1 MSIWGIITQ
10 ISDSNDRDGNG
21 SATADYDGGDGNDSN
36 SSREDDGAGSGG
48 DGGGGD
54 GDGNNRNAN
63 GSGENDGIGSCG
75 GGGDDDCDGVDYILD
90 VILVCCRRKL
100 SRSTTR
106 RWRRTR
112 RLLKRGQPRN
122 GQRGWCVWNPH
133 IKFYPSSFYKYC
145 KS

>member
-54 GDGNNRNAN
+54 GDGNNRN

-122 GQRGWCVWNPH
+122 GKRGWCVWNNPH
-133 IKFYPSSFYKYC
+133 QILSIKFL
-145 KS
+145 